1 MSQAGGYVNAVL
13 QDIVYQTVFY
23 EILVGRRAFE
33 RDNEK
38 KVIDTILREIA
49 PIATELDRDIPM
61 VVSQIVRKMLAKKP
75 DRRFDNRR
83 DVIETLKKAGRR

>member
-1 MSQAGGYVNAVL
+1 M
-13 QDIVYQTVFY
+13 FY

-61 VVSQIVRKMLAKKP
+61 VVSQIVHKMLAKKP